1 MTFTQDQLET
11 AMAACLAGETPSD
24 LATQLAMAMT
34 PADLECLVP
43 YLSQGPQPD
52 GFFEYWTHKG
62 KKTMNGFYAMLDMF
76 SALVHAQGQA
86 GVERLAPH
94 LGPQTPFLERVL
106 VLATDERFSRDI
118 VAQYLAG
125 DPDAA
130 PESDS
135 PSQTQEPVPVSQ
147 PQALQQGDVEWE
159 LAGESTLMA
168 RITTDTGQPV
178 IWLSLTNG
186 LSPIDDV
193 RLYLRISED
202 AQPSASPRL
211 HPDES
216 WKQARLIEEVVE
228 LDGQYW
234 LKDALP
240 EHSPTD
246 ERPWTATFTLPF
258 ESPQQGR
265 VIQIMI
271 VDPAEW
277 DAEGEPQGLRNSVVI
292 GDWWK
297 A

>member
-24 LATQLAMAMT
+24 LATQLAKAMT

-76 SALVHAQGQA
+76 SALVYAQGQA

-193 RLYLRISED
+193 RLYLRPGSVT
-202 AQPSASPRL
+202 RL
-211 HPDES
+211 P
-216 WKQARLIEEVVE
+216 L
-228 LDGQYW
+228 
-234 LKDALP
+234 
-240 EHSPTD
+240 
-246 ERPWTATFTLPF
+246 
-258 ESPQQGR
+258 
-265 VIQIMI
+265 
-271 VDPAEW
+271 
-277 DAEGEPQGLRNSVVI
+277 
-292 GDWWK
+292 
-297 A
+297 